1 MGELPYKIQEL
12 KLRRIEEL
20 NNKLRNELARERMT
34 ASNACLSI
42 IDYTSTHKDYA
53 VPEVWGY
60 PMVDENPYNNTMRKN
75 NFARSHE
82 ETSACC
88 TIM

>member
-1 MGELPYKIQEL
+1 MGELPYKIQLL

-20 NNKLRNELARERMT
+20 NNKLRNELARERIT

-42 IDYTSTHKDYA
+42 IDYASTQKDYLI
-53 VPEVWGY
+53 PDVWGY
-60 PMVDENPYNNTMRKN
+60 PDIGEIPYTNSKRNIQNRSQNNDAN
-75 NFARSHE
+75 N
-82 ETSACC
+82 CC